1 MNVLVDTSVWIEHF
15 RHANTTLQSLLLN
28 DTVSTH
34 PLIIGEL
41 ACGTPPAPRQQTLS
55 NIKHLRVTSQVSIT
69 ETLDFIEREKLYG
82 RGCGLIDL
90 TLLASTLI
98 TPDCSL
104 WTFDKRLISLA
115 GELNVLFH
123 PPKGAR

>member
-1 MNVLVDTSVWIEHF
+1 MNVLVDTSVWVEHF
-15 RHANTTLQSLLLN
+15 RHANTTLQSLLLK

-34 PLIIGEL
+34 PFIIGEL
-41 ACGTPPAPRQQTLS
+41 ACGTPPAPRQQTLAH
-55 NIKHLRVTSQVSIT
+55 IKHLRMTSQVSMT

-98 TPDCSL
+98 TPGCSL
-104 WTFDKRLISLA
+104 WTLDKRLANLA
-115 GELNVLFH
+115 GEMNVLFQ
-123 PPKGAR
+123 PPKGTY